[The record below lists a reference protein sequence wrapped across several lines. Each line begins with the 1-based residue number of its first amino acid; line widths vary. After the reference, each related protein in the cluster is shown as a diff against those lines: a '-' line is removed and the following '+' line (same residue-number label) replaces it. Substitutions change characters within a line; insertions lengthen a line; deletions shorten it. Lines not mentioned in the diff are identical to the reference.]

1 MGDIAAGFGQLLSQT
16 AVSMSRIS
24 SYFHTGKALHSAR
37 FARHHE
43 LSELL
48 ASASDN
54 EPSLLLAESHFNQM
68 LRIRPTQTRRELGNM
83 LSCRPD
89 QRREGPPGS
98 QPAALLETLG
108 GCE

>member
-24 SYFHTGKALHSAR
+24 SYFHANKALHSAR

-48 ASASDN
+48 AAASDN
-54 EPSLLLAESHFNQM
+54 EPSLLLAESRFNQI
-68 LRIRPTQTRRELGNM
+68 LRVRPTRTRRELGNM
-83 LSCRPD
+83 LICAPTRGGKGLLAVRVRP
-89 QRREGPPGS
+89 
-98 QPAALLETLG
+98 ETL
-108 GCE
+108 